1 MIHSVSRLA
10 IALLVLAPMQ
20 LRAAETAGEC
30 RLGCDHLA
38 EADHRV
44 CSDLPANASCA
55 TAVEMNHRRCHEF
68 CGRNYPEQA
77 DQPPQTDGV
86 APDRCDAERRAC
98 P

>member
-1 MIHSVSRLA
+1 MIDFVLRLA
-10 IALLVLAPMQ
+10 IALLVIAPMQ

-44 CSDLPANASCA
+44 CSDLPSNPSCA
-55 TAVEMNHRRCHEF
+55 TAVEANRGRCHEY

-77 DQPPQTDGV
+77 DRPPEPDGV
-86 APDRCDAERRAC
+86 ARDRCDAERRAC